1 MPYLSFY
8 FYYIQND
15 IEFYY
20 LGFVLTSTHVGNF
33 ISKIIMN
40 FSENY
45 KIRFIFSC
53 ICFILSFSL
62 TIISEIFLHK
72 ENKED
77 KDIKMYIIFNL
88 VSRFIYGFSCGRLM
102 TRKYIMLFLPE
113 SEIKYYSLGYI
124 IIIYFGI
131 ICGVLLNFLT
141 ENKEKIT
148 IKIKNDL
155 KINIENYL
163 ILFSI
168 GIIIAFIYII
178 LILCFFTEPT
188 KGSMLNQNRIT
199 ISTKDET
206 NKDSIENEYKEFK
219 ESEKDNKNEKVEIGK
234 YHDNNSFKSY
244 KMNDY
249 RESTIKSNLKN
260 VIKDN
265 ESDKSGSNSLKEL
278 ENKTYIENNKLNI
291 NRISSTNPSKG
302 IEDYDKEERISD
314 PLNISGLKNRESTN
328 IINIL
333 NNNINELNNNIN
345 INNQNKDNKI
355 NDKFNLYSNKISKNS
370 LGEDF
375 LSAEE
380 IKGLNSIEK
389 NIIKMNS
396 KNNYDDVN
404 LLPEELDRI
413 RNSQFK
419 NNRSYLCSFLVFIVS
434 LLLTNSLNEFII
446 LSAPLC
452 FIEYNEKYYEET
464 SPLTISENMVILSIT
479 LLLLFSF
486 PFIIFLRMVKTFN
499 IERRLLL
506 TFYFV
511 LYIFLIICS
520 ITKYLYFE
528 KYSEDITSI
537 GNISYKL
544 SLLIIFIFSNLIE
557 GATHLLSYKI
567 IPSFV
572 KICKINNKYLLS
584 YSTVIGKTIG
594 GLIYCV
600 LCLIDDK
607 FVGRK
612 GNDDNSP
619 FSKTNVFKNSIY
631 IFCGITII
639 AFFIL
644 CICYRSLRVRAIS
657 KLFYIND

>member
-1 MPYLSFY
+1 M
-8 FYYIQND
+8 
-15 IEFYY
+15 
-20 LGFVLTSTHVGNF
+20 
-33 ISKIIMN
+33 
-40 FSENY
+40 
-45 KIRFIFSC
+45 
-53 ICFILSFSL
+53 
-62 TIISEIFLHK
+62 
-72 ENKED
+72 
-77 KDIKMYIIFNL
+77 
-88 VSRFIYGFSCGRLM
+88 
-102 TRKYIMLFLPE
+102 
-113 SEIKYYSLGYI
+113 
-124 IIIYFGI
+124 
-131 ICGVLLNFLT
+131 
-141 ENKEKIT
+141 
-148 IKIKNDL
+148 
-155 KINIENYL
+155 
-163 ILFSI
+163 
-168 GIIIAFIYII
+168 
-178 LILCFFTEPT
+178 
-188 KGSMLNQNRIT
+188 
-199 ISTKDET
+199 
-206 NKDSIENEYKEFK
+206 
-219 ESEKDNKNEKVEIGK
+219 
-234 YHDNNSFKSY
+234 
-244 KMNDY
+244 
-249 RESTIKSNLKN
+249 
-260 VIKDN
+260 
-265 ESDKSGSNSLKEL
+265 
-278 ENKTYIENNKLNI
+278 
-291 NRISSTNPSKG
+291 
-302 IEDYDKEERISD
+302 
-314 PLNISGLKNRESTN
+314 
-328 IINIL
+328 
-333 NNNINELNNNIN
+333 
-345 INNQNKDNKI
+345 
-355 NDKFNLYSNKISKNS
+355 
-370 LGEDF
+370 
-375 LSAEE
+375 SAEE

-452 FIEYNEKYYEET
+452 FIEYNEKYYEGT
-464 SPLTISENMVILSIT
+464 SPLKISENMVILSIT

-557 GATHLLSYKI
+557 GTAHLLSYKI

-607 FVGRK
+607 IDGRK
-612 GNDDNSP
+612 INDDDNSP
-619 FSKTNVFKNSIY
+619 FSKTNVFKNSVY
-631 IFCGITII
+631 IFSGITII